1 MFFKRNPRYCC
12 TIVQV
17 EAMAADEGL
26 QIAGYYAAAENFNE
40 NSIEKVPGA
49 RLADKISE
57 QLGNAVCVM
66 VLKSLIFFHT
76 TYT

>member
-1 MFFKRNPRYCC
+1 
-12 TIVQV
+12 
-17 EAMAADEGL
+17 MAADEGL

-66 VLKSLIFFHT
+66 VLKSSNLSHEL
-76 TYT
+76 YSPN